1 MKNKK
6 TRVLLLAGIALLGLC
21 ACGAFLMLFVVAD
34 RDGETAERAVE
45 VTALA
50 TEAEPGTDATI
61 AQPQELTE
69 TEASSP
75 TALPPVAPTDTP
87 EPTSTPEP
95 SPTPQPE
102 PGMSRSNPVP
112 MADVVEAPN
121 WTIEVL
127 EVVRGEEAW
136 ATIQAVNRFNDPP
149 PDGMQ
154 YVLVRLKATSM
165 YNDSESHSI
174 GQNDFRLTGDRL
186 ILYDNAPIVVPE
198 PELNAEL
205 YAGGVTEGW
214 VALMAGQDE
223 GQLMLVVD
231 ELLNFDDERYRF
243 VALDPDAAVSV
254 DSALFDVAPTGIG
267 RTRNDPV
274 SPGSPATT
282 ENWEITVTEIIRGQ
296 EAWTS
301 IQAANQFNEPPPEGM
316 EYVAVK
322 LQVRYI
328 GTADRPGNIDGSHF
342 ALTGEQNILY
352 DWPAVVDP
360 EPELDV
366 SLFPGGQYAG
376 WTVMMARTGEEQLLV
391 RFEPPL
397 EFTDDNVRYLALSEG
412 VSLTVPLELASI
424 EANDLGEERAN
435 PAPLGETLVTDNWE
449 VTILEVVRANEALVL
464 VQEANQFNEAP
475 DPGMEYI
482 AVRARVRNIASDD
495 EPEDISDSYFRL
507 VDEMNVEYDTPSVV
521 EPEPQLDIALYP
533 GGEYEGW
540 VVLQTS
546 EGSTTPTVVFLPPF
560 SFSEYYL
567 SLVP

>member
-50 TEAEPGTDATI
+50 TEAEPGTDAII